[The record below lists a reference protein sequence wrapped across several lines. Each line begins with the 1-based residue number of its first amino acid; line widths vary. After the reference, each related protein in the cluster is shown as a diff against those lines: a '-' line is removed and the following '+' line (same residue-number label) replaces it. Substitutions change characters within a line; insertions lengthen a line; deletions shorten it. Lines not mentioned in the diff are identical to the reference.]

1 MTEHAVTAT
10 DAVAVP
16 GRQPAP
22 AQPGRAL
29 PAQAPHPGAW
39 PPPAAGA
46 FGADVLSKLNHEL
59 RSPLAGIIGLT
70 RVLLMR
76 INAGTADVQTQ
87 IRQLEMIQA
96 SAARSLSTI
105 ERVVDLAKIE
115 SGRVRPSPH
124 SADCRGIIISVAA
137 ELQTASA
144 QRGLALR
151 TDLPDHPVMITTDPA
166 ILGRLLAEL
175 VSNGLRFTDAGEVRI
190 ALHGDGGEPAVIDV
204 SDDGPGIPVHEQAR
218 IFEPF
223 ERGELAAEGD
233 DDAPGLG
240 LHLARKQA
248 GLLGAQLS
256 LTSKVGSGSTF
267 SITFADPHA
276 SPGPGPGPDPR
287 S

>member
-1 MTEHAVTAT
+1 MTEHAVTTAG
-10 DAVAVP
+10 AVTVP
-16 GRQPAP
+16 RQPGQDSGAP
-22 AQPGRAL
+22 
-29 PAQAPHPGAW
+29 PAPGAFD
-39 PPPAAGA
+39 AE
-46 FGADVLSKLNHEL
+46 VLSKLGHEL
-59 RSPLAGIIGLT
+59 RSPLAGIIGLA

-76 INAGTADVQTQ
+76 ISAGTADVQTQ

-96 SAARSLSTI
+96 SAAASLSTI
-105 ERVVDLAKIE
+105 ERLVDLAKID
-115 SGRVRPSPH
+115 SGRVRPSL
-124 SADCRGIIISVAA
+124 SRADCRDIITGVAA
-137 ELQTASA
+137 ALQAASA
-144 QRGLALR
+144 RRGLALR
-151 TDLPDHPVMITTDPA
+151 TDLPGHPVMITTDPA
-166 ILGRLLAEL
+166 ILGRVLAEL
-175 VSNGLRFTDAGEVRI
+175 VSNGVRFADAGEVRI
-190 ALHGDGGEPAVIDV
+190 ELHGGEPAVIDV